1 MYELK
6 IVSHMAAAHQL
17 RNFHGK
23 CENLHG
29 HNWKIEVYV
38 TGKDLEE
45 NGILVDFRQIKEAT
59 QEVINEL
66 DHRFLNDLQYFKEV
80 NPSSENIARHIFDS
94 VGKLLNNDRVRVSRV
109 TAWESDSACATYKKP

>member
-1 MYELK
+1 MK

-45 NGILVDFRQIKEAT
+45 NGILVDFRQIKQAT

>member
-45 NGILVDFRQIKEAT
+45 NGILVDFRQIKQAT

>member
-1 MYELK
+1 VYELK

-45 NGILVDFRQIKEAT
+45 NGILVDFRQIKQAT

>member
-45 NGILVDFRQIKEAT
+45 NGILVDFRQIKQAT

-109 TAWESDSACATYKKP
+109 TAWESDSALSLIHI